1 MRLLILLSLLLALA
15 ACDTGTDGTN
25 NAAGS
30 NTIIQWDRSPET
42 VVFRAEVTGG
52 QSDGTFLARN
62 EIPLCTIYGDNRV
75 IWLNELDDFDVQV
88 LWDKVT
94 DQQIQDFVSLL
105 TISRRVFTYDAGADL
120 QLPSD
125 IQPVVEVLYVN
136 VNDREHTA
144 DSFSSEPW
152 PFDYFSG
159 IVDFC
164 KQVSRA
170 PVIYEPEGA
179 WLTVQ
184 PADYDSSRPMQVWNS
199 EAAGLNFGERAASNE
214 STWLTGPN
222 LKILWN
228 TIRSSSPNV
237 LFTDMD
243 GNAFEVV
250 LEVPGVNPS
259 SPPAP

>member
-15 ACDTGTDGTN
+15 ACDTATDATT
-25 NAAGS
+25 NAANS
-30 NTIIQWDRSPET
+30 NSIIQWDRSPET

-52 QSDGTFLARN
+52 QRAGTFLARN

-75 IWLNELDDFDVQV
+75 VWLNELDNFDVEV

-94 DQQIQDFVSLL
+94 DQQIQDFISLL
-105 TISRRVFTYDAGADL
+105 TISRRFFTYDAGADL
-120 QLPSD
+120 QMPSEE
-125 IQPVVEVLYVN
+125 QPVVEVITVN
-136 VNDREHTA
+136 VNDRQHVA

-170 PVIYEPEGA
+170 PVIFEPEGA
-179 WLTVQ
+179 WLTVHS
-184 PADYDSSRPMQVWNS
+184 AGYDTTRPMLVWNG
-199 EAAGLNFGERAASNE
+199 ETTGLDFNEQAASSE
-214 STWLTGPN
+214 SMWMTGQN
-222 LKILWN
+222 LLILWN
-228 TIRSSSPNV
+228 MIRSSSPNT
-237 LFTDMD
+237 LFTDLE

-250 LEVPGVNPS
+250 LEVPSVHPT